1 MEQIAWA
8 LVLPT
13 PSSQEAYTALM
24 IVGGVL
30 LTGIVGKVWRPVRQI
45 IAAVDVVAGRP
56 ERYPGDE
63 EAKPGLAKRLDDQ
76 DKSLRQ
82 VNEKLNAMRSE
93 IDDVKTHVQSLETE
107 CPS

>member
-1 MEQIAWA
+1 MPALSQEVWA
-8 LVLPT
+8 LVVIV
-13 PSSQEAYTALM
+13 SSLLL
-24 IVGGVL
+24 GGV
-30 LTGIVGKVWRPVRQI
+30 VGKVWRPLRQI

-82 VNEKLNAMRSE
+82 VNEKLNAMRSD
-93 IDDVKTHVQSLETE
+93 IDDVKAHVQNLELE